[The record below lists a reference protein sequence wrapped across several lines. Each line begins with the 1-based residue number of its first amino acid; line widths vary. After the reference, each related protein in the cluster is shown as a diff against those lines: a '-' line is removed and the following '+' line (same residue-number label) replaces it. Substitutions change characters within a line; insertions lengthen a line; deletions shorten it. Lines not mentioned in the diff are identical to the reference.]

1 MNSQPSF
8 ANDRNSPVDATA
20 RRRQEVATRLK
31 TVEGQVRGV
40 RRMVTEGEGCV
51 AIANQASAALEGLR
65 SAMRL
70 VLRNYLEECL
80 DVDPDPTQR
89 QAAYDRLIA
98 AVEQFIR

>member
-8 ANDRNSPVDATA
+8 ESDRNPPVDATA

-65 SAMRL
+65 SAMRV
-70 VLRNYLEECL
+70 VLRNYMEECL
-80 DVDPDPTQR
+80 DVGPDQAER

-98 AVEQFIR
+98 VVGQFIR